1 MGVSANCLNCP
12 HRNASI
18 NNLVNPFFMVDA
30 AVISSM
36 YRPPGECSD
45 LMIVIRK
52 RPNVNVSPPLRLN

>member
-1 MGVSANCLNCP
+1 
-12 HRNASI
+12 
-18 NNLVNPFFMVDA
+18 MVDA

-36 YRPPGECSD
+36 YRPPGECGD